1 MDLSASII
9 EILKRVKQRTGVAR
23 ISGTA
28 SFNDRLGFIIAEVA
42 ATQRPRTLTFS
53 RGPASKLVFQVSE
66 GRVRQVDVH
75 HKSNTDKAED
85 LEALARA
92 TKDFVKGSGDIHI
105 QSGPARRGDVTD
117 LDISVEDLHGACIAP
132 KPEKSVKEKKEPPA
146 TPVKKAEPAQ
156 KKTTTRRTA
165 TQQKKPAQR
174 RTATKPKASSP
185 RVPAAIA
192 RTFEELAK
200 LGEETVIVGPSGEVA
215 RQAGD
220 ATETTLTGTAA
231 EMAKDFAAWNR
242 TVAPAVGKT
251 SLLVFRPEGIAD
263 QALYVLPCEDFL
275 LATIA
280 PNRTLSHV
288 IRLSGTTK
296 PGGGSR

>member
-28 SFNDRLGFIIAEVA
+28 SFDDRLGFIIAEVA

-117 LDISVEDLHGACIAP
+117 LDVSVEDLHGACIAP
-132 KPEKSVKEKKEPPA
+132 EPEKSVKEKKEPPA
-146 TPVKKAEPAQ
+146 TEENDHPAHNC
-156 KKTTTRRTA
+156 A
-165 TQQKKPAQR
+165 TE
-174 RTATKPKASSP
+174 KAS
-185 RVPAAIA
+185 
-192 RTFEELAK
+192 
-200 LGEETVIVGPSGEVA
+200 
-215 RQAGD
+215 
-220 ATETTLTGTAA
+220 TETDSHQTQSQ
-231 EMAKDFAAWNR
+231 FATRA
-242 TVAPAVGKT
+242 
-251 SLLVFRPEGIAD
+251 
-263 QALYVLPCEDFL
+263 C
-275 LATIA
+275 
-280 PNRTLSHV
+280 SH
-288 IRLSGTTK
+288 STYF
-296 PGGGSR
+296 